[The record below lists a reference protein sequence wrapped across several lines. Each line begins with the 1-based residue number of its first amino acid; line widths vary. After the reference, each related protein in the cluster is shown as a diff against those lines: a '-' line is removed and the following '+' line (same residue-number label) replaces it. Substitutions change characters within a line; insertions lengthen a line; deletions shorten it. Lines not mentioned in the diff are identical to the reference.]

1 MANFSALKTAIQ
13 NAIKQNGNEEITGD
27 VLQQILLSVVNT
39 MGDGA
44 INTIEQNLSQETQA
58 RQNGDNTLQSN
69 INAEALARGN
79 ADTQLQNAINAIKAN
94 IDNGYVYAGIATPSS
109 TPVSGKVFYI
119 ATAAGTYTNFGGQ
132 VLTQGINILR
142 FNGSAWSSQQLIGI
156 DDVPTAGSN
165 KFVKSGGV
173 QNELALGAVY
183 DVSAK
188 NPTAGPNNDGKW
200 ESLSALLSDANLNTL
215 IPTAYRKG
223 GMSIKYVQTNDN
235 KYVSYRLM
243 ATSFSTTESDWQGV
257 KNEPIFGSKSLIDGD
272 GIAKSLAR
280 INSLGVIGQTLDGF
294 INMNTG
300 IISHPSGDYK
310 ILLCPVVESKLYK
323 YYSGVSGVVN
333 GACYEFY
340 NALLEPVGSPV
351 GIASV
356 GWINNITVPS
366 GAKYFGANIKV
377 KNTWPQSQTDECS
390 LVEITKC
397 FEFLDSV
404 ENTFAEKVSVLSDS
418 EEQKKRISRSLF
430 ESGFAFT
437 TKLGITDKYYLGW
450 IAATGGIAYNSSG
463 NYKVIV
469 AKVSAGKTYK
479 LYVSGNN
486 SAANDCG
493 NYSFYS
499 NNELTSG
506 NAISPTTSVQKN
518 VWHTL
523 TAPVGAV
530 YFAVCLEFNG
540 TGDINDCCFIEYN
553 KYQQLINANINTV
566 TTYQNS
572 VKPVFGFVSKNIYNG
587 STVLGWLSPATGNL
601 VDTSAQ
607 GEKYV
612 TTDYIPVKPNT
623 YYSLADRGQSQQ
635 QSMGYVAAVGY
646 SQDKGTNYVLLKK
659 DGTVP
664 SGSSPFFLYN
674 GDSIVN
680 NGVFKTDSNTYWVR
694 FTIRFND
701 YPSQDWT
708 KIMLEEIGDYYDE
721 TFEPSE
727 YQPYD
732 SKPYINSESLP
743 KSVSILKD
751 KKIAYNGDSFCESRL
766 SGFANNGGGYPVL
779 IAKATGCT
787 FENRAISGGILS
799 TGTASYNPGRKICLD
814 VENMAQDADLI
825 CFEGGINDWSANVP
839 LGTFSKTDYTST
851 YDESTIT
858 GALES
863 IFRQAINRWVGKPI
877 CFIICHK
884 ISVINEQFAAGTFW
898 DVHDRMVEVC
908 NKWSIPY
915 YDAFLHSGLN
925 GMIAAQN
932 NAFLNG
938 GANTH
943 PDGWHPD
950 KGGYEKY
957 YVPQLIKLFESLLQ
971 VNS

>member
-1 MANFSALKTAIQ
+1 MANFSNLKAAI
-13 NAIKQNGNEEITGD
+13 NAVIKQNGQGEITGEVMNQ
-27 VLQQILLSVVNT
+27 VLTAMVNS
-39 MGDGA
+39 
-44 INTIEQNLSQETQA
+44 L
-58 RQNGDNTLQSN
+58 
-69 INAEALARGN
+69 GN
-79 ADTQLQNAINAIKAN
+79 NYQF
-94 IDNGYVYAGIATPSS
+94 AGVATPSTNPG
-109 TPVSGKVFYI
+109 TPDQNVFYM
-119 ATAAGTYTNFGGQ
+119 ATQAGTYTNFSAI
-132 VLTQGINILR
+132 VLQAGISILLWD
-142 FNGSAWSSQQLIGI
+142 GSWSSETFYTI
-156 DDVPTAGSN
+156 DSVPTAGSN
-165 KFVKSGGV
+165 SFITS
-173 QNELALGAVY
+173 GAVFDKFKLDGGAY
-183 DVSAK
+183 DVSAH
-188 NPTAGPNNDGKW
+188 NSNQTFA
-200 ESLSALLSDANLNTL
+200 SLSALLNDANLSTL
-215 IPTAYRKG
+215 IPTNIRSG
-223 GMSIKYVQTNDN
+223 GMSVKFVQSSDN
-235 KYVSYRLM
+235 KYVQARCM
-243 ATSFSTTESDWQGV
+243 AQNFTTDVTQWQV
-257 KNEPIFGSKSLIDGD
+257 VDDEPNFGSKNLIDGD

-280 INSLGVIGQTLDGF
+280 INSLGVIGQTLHGF
-294 INMNTG
+294 INTSTG
-300 IISHPSGDYK
+300 VISHPSGDYK
-310 ILLCPVVESKLYK
+310 ILLCPVVESKHYK
-323 YYSGVSGVVN
+323 YYSGVSRVVN
-333 GACYEFY
+333 GACYSFY

-377 KNTWPQSQTDECS
+377 LTTWPQSQTDECS

-397 FEFLDSV
+397 FELLDSV
-404 ENTFAEKVSVLSDS
+404 ENTFAEKSNVLSDS

-450 IAATGGIAYNSSG
+450 IAASGGIAYNNSG

-486 SAANDCG
+486 SAHADCG

-499 NNELTSG
+499 SNELTSG

-553 KYQQLINANINTV
+553 KYHQLINANIDTAFQNINTV
-566 TTYQNS
+566 ATYQNS

-587 STVLGWLSPATGNL
+587 SSVLGWLSPATGNL
-601 VDTSAQ
+601 VDTSAR

-635 QSMGYVAAVGY
+635 QSMGYVAASGY

-664 SGSSPFFLYN
+664 SGSSPFYIYN
-674 GDSIVN
+674 GNSIVN
-680 NGVFKTDSNTYWVR
+680 NGIFKTDSNTYWVR
-694 FTIRFND
+694 FTIRFNN

-708 KIMLEEIGDYYDE
+708 KIMLEEIGGYYDE

-732 SKPYINSESLP
+732 SKPYINPESLP

-779 IAKATGCT
+779 IAEATGCI

-839 LGTFSKTDYTST
+839 LGTFSITDYTST

-971 VNS
+971 VNN